1 MLNVTFEKS
10 TERKVRKKSKER
22 SSKADAQAGSVST
35 KLNPSK
41 TRSSEL
47 SGIESEAEDQPR
59 IVSRSQQAQQTF
71 DTPKIYYNMNRHII
85 PDNVFG
91 QRPSPPS
98 HSFSDRGTYLTANTR
113 AVLERHYTTPT
124 PPRSPANQSHCWGT
138 TIINSQLRDQIMRDM
153 FAPTPVH
160 RRPKKRGPSTLTR
173 TDTAPSAPPSTPS
186 TSSTDK
192 LTSSSLASHARASSS
207 FDERDFGVR
216 STARDRGGSSTL
228 RNEVPTDTSSIAS
241 DHSSTTS
248 NIDIDPTR
256 RSRTPR
262 RRASTAALRRRGS
275 DVNSK
280 SRGSLQYWDDEN
292 YGGDAEDEVF
302 AMDEAVS
309 ESATSRAAPSAD
321 PLAPDEEDIDGEE
334 ETTPR
339 QTIRDGPIGSLDA
352 TMLPDPATTTPPDD
366 PNAMLIPLNPKEAR
380 LAAEQRSEEYLM
392 LEDLTAGL
400 KHPCTLDLKMGTR
413 QHGIE
418 ADEKKQRSQRQ
429 KCKMTTSRSLGL
441 RVCGMQT
448 YEVPTERYDWKDK
461 YFGRDLKG
469 GKEFKDALK
478 GFFFNGVSYSAALR
492 LIPQALEEIDDLE
505 RVVRG
510 LPGYRFY
517 GSSLYIIYEGGTE
530 QDAKVHSKP
539 EKPDNTKDKLDD
551 KANKKK
557 NKDFLFK
564 IIDFANC
571 VTQETTNLE
580 NMPCPPKTP
589 LDIDRG
595 YVKGLRTLRQYF
607 RNIYRELR
615 DEEGARTQERGV
627 EGVAEVR
634 GEEAL
639 AEELRVVGDDDV
651 SE

>member
-1 MLNVTFEKS
+1 MDVLKS
-10 TERKVRKKSKER
+10 DKKN
-22 SSKADAQAGSVST
+22 A
-35 KLNPSK
+35 
-41 TRSSEL
+41 SEH
-47 SGIESEAEDQPR
+47 SGIEDDIPDQPR
-59 IVSRSQQAQQTF
+59 IVSRSQSQQT
-71 DTPKIYYNMNRHII
+71 DIPKIYYNMNRHII
-85 PDNVFG
+85 PESLFEH
-91 QRPSPPS
+91 RPNPTHRVSETGALLGKPNPS
-98 HSFSDRGTYLTANTR
+98 RPEAKRYM
-113 AVLERHYTTPT
+113 TTFEAP
-124 PPRSPANQSHCWGT
+124 SNQSQSNCWGT
-138 TIINSQLRDQIMRDM
+138 TIINSQFRDQIMRDV

-160 RRPKKRGPSTLTR
+160 RRPKHKRGPSTLSR
-173 TDTAPSAPPSTPS
+173 PDTAGTSAPTKTPLLS
-186 TSSTDK
+186 QG
-192 LTSSSLASHARASSS
+192 LTPSSLASHARASSS
-207 FDERDFGVR
+207 FDERDFSVR
-216 STARDRGGSSTL
+216 STARDCGESSTL
-228 RNEVPTDTSSIAS
+228 RNEVATDTTSTSTDQSSIL
-241 DHSSTTS
+241 SS
-248 NIDIDPTR
+248 IEGDAVR

-280 SRGSLQYWDDEN
+280 SRGSLQYWDDDN
-292 YGGDAEDEVF
+292 YGADGEEEVF
-302 AMDEAVS
+302 TMDEAVIDGS
-309 ESATSRAAPSAD
+309 SSRV
-321 PLAPDEEDIDGEE
+321 LAQDDLPVIDVEDFDGEE

-339 QTIRDGPIGSLDA
+339 QTVRDAPVGSLDGV
-352 TMLPDPATTTPPDD
+352 MLPDAANTSPPD
-366 PNAMLIPLNPKEAR
+366 NHNTLLIPLNPKEAR

-448 YEVPTERYDWKDK
+448 YEVPTESYDWKDK

-505 RVVRG
+505 HVVRG

-530 QDAKVHSKP
+530 QDAKVHSNDKA
-539 EKPDNTKDKLDD
+539 DTKDKDS
-551 KANKKK
+551 NKKK
-557 NKDFLFK
+557 NKDFRFK

-571 VTQETTNLE
+571 VTQETTKLDG
-580 NMPCPPKTP
+580 MPCPPKTP

-615 DEEGARTQERGV
+615 DGEGAQTQERGV
-627 EGVAEVR
+627 EGVAEIR

-639 AEELRVVGDDDV
+639 AEELRVEGDDDV